1 MKKKRRK
8 IRYSFLVFFCV
19 LFFGGGIALYVY
31 GQTTTTTTTATN
43 TVTVGKVDVEL
54 AMATHN
60 AGVIV
65 PGETAISN
73 TVTVENVG
81 NYPAY
86 IRMFVKK
93 HWEITEKNATLTP
106 EQIAD
111 KYAELSVDAIDIQL
125 KEGWNKGE
133 NSSSYQGYE
142 CYYYNKVVDVTANGV
157 DAICFSDSYQL
168 KVEETEGD
176 GGITNE
182 LLLKFTKNGAKV
194 DGYYSVIVEA
204 IQADTCIPILD
215 ENVTDKIIG
224 WNDTP
229 STFAPVSTVSIDP
242 SATPAGVVNFTSENT
257 EITDA
262 DSFITVDSLLPGK
275 TEERVVEIKNTSD
288 SMLPVYV
295 YAESA
300 EQWDNLKEEEKEWLE
315 QLQLV
320 IGKEDGTV
328 LYQDSLYKPNSD
340 EPMLSENNPILI
352 DNFSPNTSQKLYV
365 SISCPASWTK
375 GDVRVKVN
383 WIFASKKAL
392 STKKPSNP
400 SNIGTNVP
408 SVTEEPV
415 IETDIPETTFEPV
428 TDVPEETPMVTT
440 DPTDSTNT
448 PIISEMPSETGVV
461 VTESPLDGDKTL
473 APDVELPT
481 TQPPDTQ
488 LPDTQPPASEMP
500 AITDDNVI
508 TPEPS
513 SDTGGLTSE
522 GPNTSVP
529 SSSPKVSN
537 PSSDVPN
544 KTSTPKQPTK
554 VEELYPTK
562 TGDVTPIVVWLALFV
577 VSCIGMIS
585 VAIVWRRQ
593 R

>member
-8 IRYSFLVFFCV
+8 KRLSFLVFFFV
-19 LFFGGGIALYVY
+19 LFFGGGIALYIY
-31 GQTTTTTTTATN
+31 GQTTTTTTATN

-73 TVTVENVG
+73 IVTVENVG
-81 NYPAY
+81 DYPAY

-93 HWEITEKNATLTP
+93 YWKITENNSVLTP
-106 EQIAD
+106 EQIAN
-111 KYAELSVDAIDIQL
+111 KYADLSVDAIDIQL
-125 KEGWNKGE
+125 KDGWNKGE
-133 NSSSYQGYE
+133 NVSAYPGYE
-142 CYYYNKVVDVTANGV
+142 CYYFNEVVNVSES
-157 DAICFSDSYQL
+157 AICFSDSYQL
-168 KVEETEGD
+168 KVEKTKGD

-204 IQADTCIPILD
+204 IQADTCIPIPD
-215 ENVTDKIIG
+215 ESEKDKIIG

-242 SATPAGVVNFTSENT
+242 SATPAGVVNFKTENT

-300 EQWDNLKEEEKEWLE
+300 EEWDNLSKEQKEWLE

-328 LYQDSLYKPNSD
+328 LYQDSLYKPDSD
-340 EPMLSENNPILI
+340 EPMLSESNPILI

-392 STKKPSNP
+392 PTKRPSHP
-400 SNIGTNVP
+400 SDIATNVP
-408 SVTEEPV
+408 NVTEKPV
-415 IETDIPETTFEPV
+415 IETDIPEATSSV
-428 TDVPEETPMVTT
+428 TDVPEDTPVVTT
-440 DPTDSTNT
+440 NPTDGTNT
-448 PIISEMPSETGVV
+448 PLVSEKPSETGVV

-473 APDVELPT
+473 APDTELPT
-481 TQPPDTQ
+481 TQPPDTKS
-488 LPDTQPPASEMP
+488 PDTQPPASQMP
-500 AITDDNVI
+500 AVTDDNVI
-508 TPEPS
+508 NPEPS
-513 SDTGGLTSE
+513 SDIGGLVSE
-522 GPNTSVP
+522 SPNTSVP
-529 SSSPKVSN
+529 SSSPKVIN
-537 PSSDVPN
+537 PSGNVPN

-577 VSCIGMIS
+577 VSCVGMIS
-585 VAIVWRRQ
+585 VTIAWRRQ